1 MLHVR
6 FAETNGALIVTPLV
20 PRLDAAAAQD
30 FRATVGAAAAGRR
43 LVVVSL
49 SHVRSVDA
57 SGLAALVSV
66 LQRMAPGGELR
77 IAHAGP
83 RVRALLASTRLDELF
98 PAFEDATAAIQA

>member
-20 PRLDAAAAQD
+20 SRLDAGTAPE
-30 FRATVGAAAAGRR
+30 FRATVTPAVAGRR

-49 SHVRSVDA
+49 SHVRAVDA
-57 SGLAALVSV
+57 SGLAALVAV
-66 LQRMAPGGELR
+66 LQGMAPGGELR
-77 IAHAGP
+77 IAHADA

-98 PAFEDATAAIQA
+98 PSFEDATSALLA

>member
-6 FAETNGALIVTPLV
+6 FAETDGALIVTPLV
-20 PRLDAAAAQD
+20 RRLDAESAPD
-30 FRATVGAAAAGRR
+30 FRDTVGAAAIGRR

-77 IAHAGP
+77 IAHADR

-98 PAFEDATAAIQA
+98 PSFEDATSALHA

>member
-20 PRLDAAAAQD
+20 THLDAGTALD
-30 FRATVGAAAAGRR
+30 FRTTVGAAVAGRR

-49 SHVRSVDA
+49 SHVRSLDA

-66 LQRMAPGGELR
+66 LQRLGPGGELR

-83 RVRALLASTRLDELF
+83 RVRALLASTHLDELF
-98 PAFEDATAAIQA
+98 PSFDDATSALLA

>member
-20 PRLDAAAAQD
+20 RRLDAETAPD

-49 SHVRSVDA
+49 SHVRAVDA

-66 LQRMAPGGELR
+66 LQRMGPGGELR
-77 IAHAGP
+77 IAHAEP
-83 RVRALLASTRLDELF
+83 RVRALLSSTRLDELF
-98 PAFEDATAAIQA
+98 PSFDDAASALLA

>member
-6 FAETNGALIVTPLV
+6 FAEANGALIVTPLV
-20 PRLDAAAAQD
+20 PRLDAESALD
-30 FRATVGAAAAGRR
+30 FRTAVGAAAAGRR

-49 SHVRSVDA
+49 SHVRAMDP

-77 IAHAGP
+77 IARASP
-83 RVRALLASTRLDELF
+83 RVRALLASTRLDEVF
-98 PAFEDATAAIQA
+98 PSFEDASAALHA

>member
-20 PRLDAAAAQD
+20 RRLDAETALD

-49 SHVRSVDA
+49 SHVHAVDA

-66 LQRMAPGGELR
+66 LQAMAPGGELR
-77 IAHAGP
+77 IAHVGARLRG
-83 RVRALLASTRLDELF
+83 LLASTGLDELF
-98 PAFEDATAAIQA
+98 PSYADATEALLA

>member
-20 PRLDAAAAQD
+20 PRLDAAAAPD

-49 SHVRSVDA
+49 SHVRTVDA

-77 IAHAGP
+77 IAHAVP
-83 RVRALLASTRLDELF
+83 RVRALLASTGLDELF
-98 PAFEDATAAIQA
+98 PSFEDASAALQA

>member
-6 FAETNGALIVTPLV
+6 FAEENGALIVTPLV
-20 PRLDAAAAQD
+20 PRLDAATAPD
-30 FRATVGAAAAGRR
+30 FRLTVGAAAAGRR
-43 LVVVSL
+43 ILVVSL
-49 SHVRSVDA
+49 SHVRTVDA

-77 IAHAGP
+77 IAHAPP

-98 PAFEDATAAIQA
+98 PSYEDASSALDA

>member
-6 FAETNGALIVTPLV
+6 FAEENGALIVTPLV
-20 PRLDAAAAQD
+20 SRLDAATAPD

-43 LVVVSL
+43 VLVVSL
-49 SHVRSVDA
+49 SHVRGVDA

-77 IAHAGP
+77 IAHASP

-98 PAFEDATAAIQA
+98 PSFEDASAALDA

>member
-6 FAETNGALIVTPLV
+6 FAETNGTLIVTPLV
-20 PRLDAAAAQD
+20 ARLDAATAPD

-49 SHVRSVDA
+49 SHVRAVDA

-77 IAHAGP
+77 IAHASA
-83 RVRALLASTRLDELF
+83 RIRALLASTRLDEVF
-98 PAFEDATAAIQA
+98 PSFDDATSALLA

>member
-6 FAETNGALIVTPLV
+6 FAETHGALIVTPLV
-20 PRLDAAAAQD
+20 PRLDAATAPD

-43 LVVVSL
+43 IVVVSL
-49 SHVRSVDA
+49 SHVHGVDA

-77 IAHAGP
+77 IAHASP
-83 RVRALLASTRLDELF
+83 RVRALLASTRLDEVF
-98 PAFEDATAAIQA
+98 PSFDDASSALHA

>member
-6 FAETNGALIVTPLV
+6 FAETNGALTVTPLLR
-20 PRLDAAAAQD
+20 RLDAETAPD
-30 FRATVGAAAAGRR
+30 FRETVGAAASGRR

-49 SHVRSVDA
+49 SHVRAVDA

-77 IAHAGP
+77 IAQADP
-83 RVRALLASTRLDELF
+83 RIRALLASTRLDELF
-98 PAFEDATAAIQA
+98 PSFEDATSALLA

>member
-20 PRLDAAAAQD
+20 TRLDAVTAVD
-30 FRATVGAAAAGRR
+30 FRETVGAAVAGRR
-43 LVVVSL
+43 VAVVSL

-77 IAHAGP
+77 IAHADA
-83 RVRALLASTRLDELF
+83 RLRALLAATRLDELL
-98 PAFEDATAAIQA
+98 PSFEDATAALLA

>member
-20 PRLDAAAAQD
+20 PRLDAAAAPD

-49 SHVRSVDA
+49 SHVRTVDA

-66 LQRMAPGGELR
+66 LQRMGPGGELR
-77 IAHAGP
+77 IAHADP
-83 RVRALLASTRLDELF
+83 RVRALLASTGLDELF
-98 PAFEDATAAIQA
+98 PSFEDPTSALLA

>member
-1 MLHVR
+1 MLHLR

-20 PRLDAAAAQD
+20 RRLDAESAPD
-30 FRATVGAAAAGRR
+30 FRETVGAAAAGRR

-49 SHVRSVDA
+49 SHVRGVDA

-77 IAHAGP
+77 IAHAEPG
-83 RVRALLASTRLDELF
+83 VRALLASTRLDEVF
-98 PAFEDATAAIQA
+98 PAFEDASSALLA